1 MRPEK
6 APPFGLVPV
15 EVAYEALEML
25 GVYSGSCRKYD
36 PMDPLGTGE

>member
-1 MRPEK
+1 MSDPHK
-6 APPFGLVPV
+6 
-15 EVAYEALEML
+15 VAYEALEML